1 MRHLEERSSKE
12 DPRMIQDEINIE
24 INRQINIMRKKLVE
38 LQDRV
43 KRLEK

>member
-1 MRHLEERSSKE
+1 
-12 DPRMIQDEINIE
+12 MIQDEINIE